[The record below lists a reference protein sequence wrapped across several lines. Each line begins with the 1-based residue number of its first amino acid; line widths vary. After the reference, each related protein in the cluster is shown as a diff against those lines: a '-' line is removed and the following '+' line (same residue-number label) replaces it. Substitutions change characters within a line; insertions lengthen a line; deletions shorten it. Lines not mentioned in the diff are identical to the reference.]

1 MRKKKFIERVLSL
14 LFTLVIL
21 IPSLSFSL
29 RADNDTSE
37 TESGDGQAL
46 TNPVEGLL
54 DPDPVNLPIVGA
66 DSYLIYDASSD
77 TKLIGYKYDNLRAPA
92 AITQIM
98 TVLIS
103 LEELELSDT
112 ITITNG
118 TTVPSTL
125 SKGSAVSVKGT
136 ITASSNLT
144 SVTVCICD
152 ANGSAVYS
160 KTVAPNAKSYTI
172 SKDIDN
178 AMLFNRLAAGN
189 YSYRV
194 IASTANTSNYVVVNQ
209 AFTVK

>member
-37 TESGDGQAL
+37 TGSGDGQAL

-92 AITQIM
+92 AIT
-98 TVLIS
+98 
-103 LEELELSDT
+103 LSM
-112 ITITNG
+112 
-118 TTVPSTL
+118 
-125 SKGSAVSVKGT
+125 K
-136 ITASSNLT
+136 
-144 SVTVCICD
+144 
-152 ANGSAVYS
+152 
-160 KTVAPNAKSYTI
+160 
-172 SKDIDN
+172 
-178 AMLFNRLAAGN
+178 R
-189 YSYRV
+189 
-194 IASTANTSNYVVVNQ
+194 
-209 AFTVK
+209 